1 MRFDSILLPVLLC
14 GLAAGG
20 QSQLPSRYQTVF
32 IRSMANALDE
42 HLASRLTSNRV
53 MWVVLQ
59 PWNADAVITDS
70 LDDDFW
76 NWLEQTYPAAAK
88 AEHSQTGLRGYG
100 YSSGRHS
107 GTIFLVD
114 PRTRLVLWSIY
125 ELPRGSS
132 PAELERSA
140 TRITTQL
147 RIAFGKR

>member
-1 MRFDSILLPVLLC
+1 
-14 GLAAGG
+14 
-20 QSQLPSRYQTVF
+20 
-32 IRSMANALDE
+32 MANALDQ

-76 NWLEQTYPAAAK
+76 NWLEQTYPPTGNAQ
-88 AEHSQTGLRGYG
+88 HSQTGPQAYG

-107 GTIFLVD
+107 GTIFLID
-114 PRTRLVLWSIY
+114 PRSRLVLWSIY
-125 ELPRGSS
+125 ELPRNSS

-140 TRITTQL
+140 TRITAQL
-147 RIAFGKR
+147 RMAFGRR